1 MGIALIIQF
10 AKGAKRVASE
20 LEVRCVVAAVLCK
33 AMFDGKKLPVYVS
46 IYIVPGLLVR
56 GEEKRLAEI
65 VSSPTADTHIIR
77 ISEHDRGRES
87 VLYSVMHEL
96 VHLIRI
102 INREN
107 KPTEEEEMNV
117 EAIIKSQTILFE
129 YLASA
134 LYLYSDNPT
143 MRFENEEALPDLQP
157 GKTVRDRDIGDTVR
171 PAI

>member
-1 MGIALIIQF
+1 M
-10 AKGAKRVASE
+10 
-20 LEVRCVVAAVLCK
+20 AAVLCK

-46 IYIVPGLLVR
+46 IYIVPGLLIR

-87 VLYSVMHEL
+87 ILYSVMHEL
-96 VHLIRI
+96 IHLIRI

-107 KPTEEEEMNV
+107 KPTEEEEINV
-117 EAIIKSQTILFE
+117 EVIIKSQTILFE

-134 LYLYSDNPT
+134 LYLYSDNPA
-143 MRFENEEALPDLQP
+143 MKA
-157 GKTVRDRDIGDTVR
+157 
-171 PAI
+171 